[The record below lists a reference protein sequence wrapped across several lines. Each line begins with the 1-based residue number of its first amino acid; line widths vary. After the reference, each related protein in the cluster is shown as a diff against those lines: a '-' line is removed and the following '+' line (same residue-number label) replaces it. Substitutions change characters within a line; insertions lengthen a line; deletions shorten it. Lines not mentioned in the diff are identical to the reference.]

1 MEDVLEV
8 YALPYDP
15 QRPVVCMDET
25 NKQLLADTREPLPME
40 PGQVECIDHEYARQG
55 VANLFMFSEPL
66 VGQRHVRVTD
76 RRTSQDWAEA
86 MRELADVCYPDVN
99 TIIVVLDNLN
109 THDPASFYAAFPPEE
124 AQRLAKR
131 FEFHF
136 TPKHGSWL
144 NMAEIEHWRLW
155 CFAQCVVWCGV
166 RSAHGQ
172 RTLIESVLIIPKG
185 CPTQVGRALLLP
197 GASSSARMAAV
208 GGHEGRPARAVRHS
222 GVIETAIR
230 RKR

>member
-86 MRELADVCYPDVN
+86 MRELADVYYPDVN

-124 AQRLAKR
+124 AQRLARR

-144 NMAEIEHWRLW
+144 NMAEIEL
-155 CFAQCVVWCGV
+155 
-166 RSAHGQ
+166 
-172 RTLIESVLIIPKG
+172 SVLGCQCLDRRIPDKN
-185 CPTQVGRALLLP
+185 TLTTEVAAWVERRNRKVIKVDWQFRTAD
-197 GASSSARMAAV
+197 ARIKLK
-208 GGHEGRPARAVRHS
+208 HLYPKIHD
-222 GVIETAIR
+222 
-230 RKR
+230 

>member
-25 NKQLLADTREPLPME
+25 NKQLLADTREPLPMA
-40 PGQVECIDHEYARQG
+40 PGQVQCIDHEYARHG

-66 VGQRHVRVTD
+66 VGQRYVRVTD

-86 MRELADVCYPDVN
+86 MRELADVYYPDVN

-124 AQRLAKR
+124 AQRLARR

-144 NMAEIEHWRLW
+144 NMAEIEL
-155 CFAQCVVWCGV
+155 
-166 RSAHGQ
+166 
-172 RTLIESVLIIPKG
+172 SVLGSQCLDRRIPDKNML
-185 CPTQVGRALLLP
+185 TIEVAAWVERRNRKVTKVDWQFKTAD
-197 GASSSARMAAV
+197 ARV
-208 GGHEGRPARAVRHS
+208 KLKHLYPKIHD
-222 GVIETAIR
+222 
-230 RKR
+230 

>member
-86 MRELADVCYPDVN
+86 MRELADVYYPDVN

-109 THDPASFYAAFPPEE
+109 THAPASFYAAFPPEE
-124 AQRLAKR
+124 AQRLARR

-144 NMAEIEHWRLW
+144 NMAEIEL
-155 CFAQCVVWCGV
+155 
-166 RSAHGQ
+166 
-172 RTLIESVLIIPKG
+172 SVLGCQCLDRRIPDKN
-185 CPTQVGRALLLP
+185 TLTTEVAAWVERRNRKVITVDWQFRTAD
-197 GASSSARMAAV
+197 ARIKLK
-208 GGHEGRPARAVRHS
+208 HLYPKIHD
-222 GVIETAIR
+222 
-230 RKR
+230 

>member
-76 RRTSQDWAEA
+76 HRTSQDWAEA
-86 MRELADVCYPDVN
+86 IRELADVYYPDVN

-144 NMAEIEHWRLW
+144 NMAEIEL
-155 CFAQCVVWCGV
+155 
-166 RSAHGQ
+166 
-172 RTLIESVLIIPKG
+172 SVLGCQCLDRRIPDKNML
-185 CPTQVGRALLLP
+185 TTEVAAWVERRNRKVIKVDWQFKTAD
-197 GASSSARMAAV
+197 ARIKLK
-208 GGHEGRPARAVRHS
+208 HLYPKIHD
-222 GVIETAIR
+222 
-230 RKR
+230 